1 MVKYLPYVK
10 VNIEVM
16 ETRNG
21 FQQVNGLDSMF
32 RGYQAR
38 DKVICKSDLFDSLSD
53 IFEENTLKNYRD
65 VVYAVISGN
74 VCDAVNLSKYLTA
87 LYTSDQKFKMYIAT
101 MFYLEEKET
110 PFGIQ
115 IMESLLEKIRMTEEK
130 WKNHFKHYGC
140 KVFFIANC
148 CMYYA
153 VDDVGMI
160 LTIPDDCNCEV
171 LSNAKVWKGTTQ
183 RQGQCS

>member
-10 VNIEVM
+10 ANVDVS

-21 FQQVNGLDSMF
+21 FLQTNGIDEMF

-38 DKVICKSDLFDSLSD
+38 DKVICKSDLFSSLSD
-53 IFEENTLKNYRD
+53 IFEERTLTEYRE

-87 LYTSDQKFKMYIAT
+87 LYTSDSKFKTYIAT
-101 MFYLEEKET
+101 MYYLEEKET

-115 IMESLLEKIRMTEEK
+115 ILESLLEKVRITEER
-130 WKNHFKHYGC
+130 WRSHFKRYGC
-140 KVFFIANC
+140 KVFFSTNC
-148 CMYYA
+148 YIYYA
-153 VDDVGMI
+153 VDDIGMI
-160 LTIPDDCNCEV
+160 LTVPDDCNCEV
-171 LSNAKVWKGTTQ
+171 LSNAKVWKGITQ
-183 RQGQCS
+183 IQGQCS